1 MTFLLGVNGFQYHE
15 ENTLSQVLTEK
26 PEWAKTLDTLGRPS
40 KYNWHEWLDG
50 QTHLL
55 VRANAQYG
63 GDYETQSR
71 FFRHTVIRAAEKL
84 GKDVEVIWRNG
95 HNFEDGRD
103 RMLVTASDKSGM
115 RHELDELYERHNASA
130 AEVSATVT
138 GTR

>member
-1 MTFLLGVNGFQYHE
+1 
-15 ENTLSQVLTEK
+15 LSQVLTEK

-55 VRANAQYG
+55 VRASKDIHDG
-63 GDYETQSR
+63 IGDYETQSR
-71 FFRHTVIRAAEKL
+71 FFRHTVIRAAEKA

-103 RMLVTASDKSGM
+103 RMLVTASDK
-115 RHELDELYERHNASA
+115 RNPELLKSELNEQFNEKVIEDYGPRYTS
-130 AEVSATVT
+130 
-138 GTR
+138 